1 MYLLMNRLKLLNMGP
16 SIREYL
22 GLEYDFKVVT
32 NDIQYFWPEE
42 PLKVIWL
49 NVSTM
54 FKVPINEPK

>member
-1 MYLLMNRLKLLNMGP
+1 MGP

-22 GLEYDFKVVT
+22 GLEYDFKAVT